1 MRVTVLAF
9 HPESVDRAI
18 EQLEALY
25 PDQQFDLE
33 YVYPSIAFSDAD
45 VLDEELRAGI
55 EARFADLELEL
66 RYLHCAP
73 AEFLSA
79 LFQGQPPALVV
90 VAYRFYSERV
100 ALTTNMLLMR
110 RFPTLLIGYDE

>member
-9 HPESVDRAI
+9 HPESIDRAVDRLA
-18 EQLEALY
+18 ALY
-25 PDQQFDLE
+25 PDQTLELE
-33 YVYPSIAFSDAD
+33 YVYPSIAFSEAD

-55 EARFADLELEL
+55 EARFSGLDIEL